1 MTQSFIYEGVDYGEV
16 MCSPQALAAARQ
28 AQDNKVIMPEFFHVV
43 EKHIKQQRPEW
54 NIERLFDYA
63 GPRAIM
69 LLLGATE
76 EEAEQ
81 YPIISENWRKKLGL
95 I

>member
-1 MTQSFIYEGVDYGEV
+1 
-16 MCSPQALAAARQ
+16 
-28 AQDNKVIMPEFFHVV
+28 
-43 EKHIKQQRPEW
+43 
-54 NIERLFDYA
+54 
-63 GPRAIM
+63 M

>member
-1 MTQSFIYEGVDYGEV
+1 MTKSFIYENVDYGEV
-16 MCSPQALAAARQ
+16 MCSPQAFDAAKSAKE
-28 AQDNKVIMPEFFHVV
+28 NKVLMPEFFHAV

-81 YPIISENWRKKLGL
+81 YPIISSNWLKKLGL
-95 I
+95 T